1 MNKIYETAR
10 LLVRNFNHNDAAF
23 IQTLLNEPDFIK
35 NIADKG
41 VQSLEDAIKYLDT
54 VPLASYEKY
63 GFGLWCMEL
72 KQTGQ
77 PIGMC
82 GLVKRD
88 YLAHPDIGYAI
99 LSDFYRQ
106 GLTAEAVAGTI
117 KWAKEEMDIPAL
129 LGIVNVGNEASQK
142 VLEGAGLA
150 YQGWWSRRKICRHF
164 SFTKFCCK
172 ANRTDNRGILAG

>member
-1 MNKIYETAR
+1 MTIIYQTSR
-10 LLVRNFNHNDAAF
+10 LRVRAFTHDDAAF
-23 IQTLLNEPDFIK
+23 IQKLLNEPGFIQ

-41 VQSLEDAIKYLDT
+41 VRSCEDAINYLDS

-63 GFGLWCMEL
+63 GYGLWCMEL
-72 KQTGQ
+72 KETGQ
-77 PIGMC
+77 PVGMC

-117 KWAKEEMDIPAL
+117 AWARDEMDMPAL

-142 VLEGAGLA
+142 VLEGAGLS
-150 YQGWWSRRKICRHF
+150 YQGLVEPAPDMPSLQLYKI
-164 SFTKFCCK
+164 
-172 ANRTDNRGILAG
+172 LL